1 MNELSALIYKW
12 AAWGYVGTLMVVVA
26 CLYRGQRT
34 GKVNLWHCVTTTKGD
49 KEFTDRRK
57 LFETGAFVVS
67 TVAFSYLVVVDRMNE
82 LFLTIY
88 MSAWVAS
95 AAMRD
100 RAQRLDK
107 LTDKPKTDTP

>member
-1 MNELSALIYKW
+1 MNPANWITNW
-12 AAWGYVGTLMVVVA
+12 AAWIYVLALVIVVL

-34 GKVNLWHCVTTTKGD
+34 GRIDLWDCVRTTKGAQT
-49 KEFTDRRK
+49 FTDRRK

-88 MSAWVAS
+88 MTTWVAS

-100 RAQRLDK
+100 RAQRLEK
-107 LTDKPKTDTP
+107 QIQAPEKP